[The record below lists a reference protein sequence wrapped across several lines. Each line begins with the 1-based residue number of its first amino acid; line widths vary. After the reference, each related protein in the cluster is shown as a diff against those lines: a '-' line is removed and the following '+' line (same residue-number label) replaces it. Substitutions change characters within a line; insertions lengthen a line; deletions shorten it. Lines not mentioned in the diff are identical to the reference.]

1 MPIAVTVMLDGK
13 EINETAK
20 RFLLNW
26 KASRDARRR
35 QRRQF
40 HFLEGG
46 TSSNLVSES
55 SKAFSSIPS
64 LPLIQGL
71 VNPSSDSNVT
81 GIPQSDALP
90 RGTRPLAAI
99 MQARVPNSTLVNMKP
114 VQDISQSRYCS
125 LIMMFQL
132 YLLCQ
137 RIQFLFDFSPAVL
150 FYLQKSCFRDIAL
163 GNPNLHTQWMLRD
176 KCYITKI
183 ENSEIGSLIIAYS
196 TKRKINKINYLYAP
210 SWNNLA

>member
-71 VNPSSDSNVT
+71 VNPGNDNVT
-81 GIPQSDALP
+81 GIPHSDALP

-114 VQDISQSRYCS
+114 VQDVSQSRYFS
-125 LIMMFQL
+125 LNMTILSPLSKNSIILFFDFQL
-132 YLLCQ
+132 
-137 RIQFLFDFSPAVL
+137 FVL
-150 FYLQKSCFRDIAL
+150 FYL
-163 GNPNLHTQWMLRD
+163 
-176 KCYITKI
+176 
-183 ENSEIGSLIIAYS
+183 
-196 TKRKINKINYLYAP
+196 
-210 SWNNLA
+210 